1 MKTEHL
7 AVALATNTQHRRSY
21 KMTTWE
27 IREGLIGDI
36 LIKIEDGIESFV
48 PMAEDNSDYQRYL
61 NPEAEQS
68 TPNLAP

>member
-1 MKTEHL
+1 
-7 AVALATNTQHRRSY
+7 
-21 KMTTWE
+21 MTTWE

-68 TPNLAP
+68 TPNLPA